1 MSHTKCVVHSSAALN
16 QVRFVT
22 FDLLVLFVV
31 VVVLWLLLFCGCCC
45 FVVVVVLWLLLFC
58 GCWEQQA
65 EVVSCK

>member
-31 VVVLWLLLFCGCCC
+31 VVLWLLL
-45 FVVVVVLWLLLFC
+45 LLLLFC

>member
-31 VVVLWLLLFCGCCC
+31 VVV
-45 FVVVVVLWLLLFC
+45 VVLWLLLFC